1 MKDLIFSMMFI
12 ALLTIIPAK
21 VLLFIFAALGYFILS

>member
-1 MKDLIFSMMFI
+1 MFI

-21 VLLFIFAALGYFILS
+21 VLLFIFASLGYLMFY